1 MIANFSGALPC
12 HHTLE
17 FPASYKTH
25 SPTTRAP
32 KELAL
37 ITLSALRDLSPYPN
51 VPLSSNSLL

>member
-25 SPTTRAP
+25 SPTTLAP
-32 KELAL
+32 KELAY
-37 ITLSALRDLSPYPN
+37 SM
-51 VPLSSNSLL
+51 LL